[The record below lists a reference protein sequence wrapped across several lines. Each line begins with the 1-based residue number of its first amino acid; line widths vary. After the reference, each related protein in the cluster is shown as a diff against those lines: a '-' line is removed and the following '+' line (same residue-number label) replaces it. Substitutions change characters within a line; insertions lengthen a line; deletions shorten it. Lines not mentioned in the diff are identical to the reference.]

1 MLDEEQVD
9 PKQEPNIRCAIGLYR
24 KGPLPGGA
32 GPFTMFQDGKVI
44 TVKEL
49 HRFSPFWLEVSM
61 LPFYQHICY

>member
-9 PKQEPNIRCAIGLYR
+9 SKQEPNIRCAIELYR

-32 GPFTMFQDGKVI
+32 GPFTMFQNGKVI

-49 HRFSPFWLEVSM
+49 HRFSPLWLEVSM